1 MKTGG
6 FALAAIG
13 FALFLVAEIVAADTA
28 TFRALAQITM
38 KLNHYPTDEDKAIL
52 NAIIE
57 SDESLEE
64 EAALAMALVNMEH
77 KVKTADAERLAD
89 IAEDD
94 FYDESV
100 RKLASILLNI
110 NHSPSD
116 EDKVVLAAL
125 LE

>member
-28 TFRALAQITM
+28 TFRA
-38 KLNHYPTDEDKAIL
+38 L